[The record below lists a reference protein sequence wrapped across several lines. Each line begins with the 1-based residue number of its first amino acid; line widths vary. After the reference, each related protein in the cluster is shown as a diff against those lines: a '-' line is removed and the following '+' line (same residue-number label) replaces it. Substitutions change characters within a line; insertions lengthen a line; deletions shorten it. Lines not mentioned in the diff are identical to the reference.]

1 VDYHLER
8 GLRLHTQPE
17 YKSLYDWAINEIDA
31 QGQQIG
37 HDLIPW
43 NWSLYFTATS
53 CVLGDGI
60 DIRLQ
65 FQSGEATPE
74 PKIAQPQ
81 AIRVQLR
88 PGSAGDDRDY
98 FRRTTFSMFGTDRA
112 INSFEMYI
120 HPIADPADQETC
132 TAWGAVSYTYEN
144 DFKSH
149 TTEDCIVFSLFVKPE
164 TFARY
169 ATKLSHGWV
178 DEIVLR
184 VGSVSGFY
192 SQWSPSISTQN
203 VKVLTTGDE
212 QKITL
217 PPGVEFEPPRLG
229 YVGEARLD
237 INQRLEFGKRV
248 PDHPDAVED
257 TAELGN
263 VRVVPETQAPASVVP
278 HTLRML
284 KSLRKAGWFIVALFA
299 LIFAAMLLKR

>member
-31 QGQQIG
+31 QDQQTG

-60 DIRLQ
+60 DIRLP
-65 FQSGEATPE
+65 FRSSEATPE
-74 PKIAQPQ
+74 PKIAQSQ

-88 PGSAGDDRDY
+88 PGSEGDDRDY
-98 FRRTTFSMFGTDRA
+98 FRRTTSSMFGTDRA

-120 HPIADPADQETC
+120 HPIADPADQESC
-132 TAWGAVSYTYEN
+132 AAWGTVSYTYEN
-144 DFKSH
+144 DFKNR
-149 TTEDCIVFSLFVKPE
+149 TTEDCIVFYLFVKPE
-164 TFARY
+164 TYARY
-169 ATKLSHGWV
+169 ATNLSHGLV
-178 DEIVLR
+178 NEMVLR
-184 VGSVSGFY
+184 VGSVAGFY
-192 SQWSPSISTQN
+192 SEWSPSISTRN

-229 YVGEARLD
+229 YVGEAQLYS
-237 INQRLEFGKRV
+237 NQRLEFGKRV
-248 PDHPDAVED
+248 PRIIPM
-257 TAELGN
+257 
-263 VRVVPETQAPASVVP
+263 RSRTQPISE
-278 HTLRML
+278 MC
-284 KSLRKAGWFIVALFA
+284 GWFQRRRLRRRWSRI
-299 LIFAAMLLKR
+299 RCRCSGH